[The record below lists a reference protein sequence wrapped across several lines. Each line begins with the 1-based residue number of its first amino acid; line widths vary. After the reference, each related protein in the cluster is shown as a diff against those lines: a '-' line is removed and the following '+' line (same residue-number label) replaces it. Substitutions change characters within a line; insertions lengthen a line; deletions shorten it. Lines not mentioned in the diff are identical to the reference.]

1 MKTRSC
7 AVAGMF
13 YPKDPS
19 HLGQLLEGYFSRTGP
34 GGNSLGIVSPHAGY
48 VYSGQ
53 VAAHA
58 FSTITPDF
66 SGTFVVIG
74 PSHHGYRHKRLR
86 NTVGNPP
93 RDCRYRHGVYRRA
106 GDRD

>member
-19 HLGQLLEGYFSRTGP
+19 HLGQLAGRFFSRTGP
-34 GGNSLGIVSPHAGY
+34 GGNSLGIVCPHAGY
-48 VYSGQ
+48 IYSGQ

-58 FSTITPDF
+58 FST
-66 SGTFVVIG
+66 
-74 PSHHGYRHKRLR
+74 
-86 NTVGNPP
+86 
-93 RDCRYRHGVYRRA
+93 
-106 GDRD
+106 DRP